1 MQSKKVRFCT
11 VFFTATA
18 YFILTVVFKYILT
31 LLNLS
36 VVRPIS
42 VMLPV
47 CGLLFGFWGAFG
59 CAIGNF
65 FADLVGG
72 TDLITSAISIFIQ
85 TATSYMT
92 YVLWYSRVRKKGMM
106 QKSSFPSLAKSYNVL
121 RYGVTVFIT
130 SVFCAFMIG
139 FLTCIFESEQLFA
152 NRTIIVFFNQFIFGI
167 LLGFPLLAVL
177 TKLDLP
183 FVTPRRFRLRKSR
196 KNRKACSMLS
206 NVLLVLSFAMII
218 AAAVMYRYFDL
229 SIKGLLCIFI
239 LITIMTCAALW
250 LRPLF
255 PCRIT
260 KNSNTSIIT
269 LNEKMV
275 ISFTMLGVV
284 ISVLIGVMGYCEHSA
299 ITDDL
304 LHIWEDV
311 CLNISIAMI
320 CYFALAVVALKSM
333 EKGITL
339 PVNEITDAV
348 SKYDTNNY
356 AKSSTQIIKKCKR
369 YESNKTEI
377 SKMAASIVKM
387 LTDIGIYTEDI
398 KIKTEERQRVKSEL
412 EISSK
417 IQLGILPHNF
427 DDYTLLGAD
436 IYADM
441 IPAKTVGGDFYDF
454 FKTDDGKIAVVI
466 ADVSG
471 KGVPAAM
478 FMSMTKMVVEMY
490 LVSGKTPSQTLT
502 LANKYICEHNSADMF
517 VTAFVGVYDCE
528 TGEFTYSNAGHNPP
542 VLCKNGKPE
551 FMKLKAGFML
561 GSLDFI
567 TYEQDKIVLTDN
579 DSLFLYTDGVTE
591 GNDKNGEFFGE
602 QRLLDIFE
610 NSQNMT
616 SYQMVN
622 SVEKSAY
629 DFSEGIEQF
638 DDMTMLA
645 LKPSRCDGTSLNVEA
660 VTENLPEVLS
670 FVTKYIPKVKEY
682 DKLKNA
688 IELVCEEIFVN
699 ICNYAYEDKKGD
711 AKISLKISNKGLKV
725 SFVDSGKPFDPLA
738 KDDADV
744 KSPLSQRQIGGLGI
758 YLVKELTDELYYSND
773 NETNKLT
780 FIKYLT

>member
-1 MQSKKVRFCT
+1 MQSRKVRFCT
-11 VFFTATA
+11 VFFTASA
-18 YFILTVVFKYILT
+18 FFILTVVFKYILT
-31 LLNLS
+31 VFNLS

-42 VMLPV
+42 AMLPV
-47 CGLLFGFWGAFG
+47 CGLLFGFWGAIG

-65 FADLVGG
+65 LADIIGG
-72 TDLITSAISIFIQ
+72 TDIITSAVSIIIQ

-92 YVLWYSRVRKKGMM
+92 YALWYSRMNKKSML
-106 QKSSFPSLAKSYNVL
+106 QKTPFPSLAKSNNVL

-130 SVFCAFMIG
+130 SVYCAFMIG

-167 LLGFPLLAVL
+167 LLGFPILAVL
-177 TKLDLP
+177 TRFDLP
-183 FVTPRRFRLRKSR
+183 FAVPQVHKPRSFF
-196 KNRKACSMLS
+196 KNRNTSAMLS
-206 NVLLVLSFAMII
+206 NAFLVISFVLII
-218 AAAVMYRYFDL
+218 ASAVLYRYFKL
-229 SIKGLLCIFI
+229 SVNCLFCLFALIIILSSASLL
-239 LITIMTCAALW
+239 

-255 PCRIT
+255 PCE
-260 KNSNTSIIT
+260 KLKKSSTSIIT

-284 ISVLIGVMGYCEHSA
+284 ISVMIGVMGYCEHA
-299 ITDDL
+299 KLTNDM
-304 LHIWEDV
+304 LHIWENV
-311 CLNISIAMI
+311 CINISIAMI
-320 CYFALAVVALKSM
+320 CYFALAVISLKSM
-333 EKGITL
+333 EMGITL
-339 PVNEITDAV
+339 PVTEITDAV
-348 SKYDTNNY
+348 TKYDTNNY
-356 AKSSTQIIKKCKR
+356 AQSSTQIIKKCR
-369 YESNKTEI
+369 SYENNKSEI
-377 SKMAASIVKM
+377 SKLAKSIVKM

-398 KIKTEERQRVKSEL
+398 KVKTEERQRAKSEL
-412 EISSK
+412 EISSR

-427 DDYTLLGAD
+427 DDYALLGAD

-454 FKTDDGKIAVVI
+454 FKTTDNKIAVVI

-478 FMSMTKMVVEMY
+478 FMSMTKMVIEMY
-490 LVSGKTPSQTLT
+490 LVNGKTPAQTLT

-517 VTAFVGVYDCE
+517 LTAFVGVYNCE
-528 TGEFTYSNAGHNPP
+528 NGEFIYANAGHNPP
-542 VLCKNGKPE
+542 VLCRNGKPE

-567 TYEQDKIVLTDN
+567 KYEQEQILLEDS

-602 QRLLDIFE
+602 KRLLDIFE

-629 DFSEGIEQF
+629 DFSQGIEQF

-645 LKPSRCDGTSLNVEA
+645 LKPSKVIKDSLSVA
-660 VTENLPEVLS
+660 ADTENLPKVLS
-670 FVTKYIPKVKEY
+670 FVTSRLPRVKDYE
-682 DKLKNA
+682 KLKNTL
-688 IELVCEEIFVN
+688 ELVCEEIFVN
-699 ICNYAYEDKKGD
+699 ICSYAYEDKAGE
-711 AKISLKISNKGLKV
+711 AKIDLKITSKSLEA
-725 SFVDSGKPFDPLA
+725 SFCDSGKQFNPLA
-738 KDDADV
+738 KPDADV
-744 KSPLSQRQIGGLGI
+744 KSPLAQRQIGGLGI
-758 YLVKELTDELYYSND
+758 YLVKELTDELFYSYD
-773 NETNKLT
+773 NKVNRLT